1 MIRITGHIK
10 KQQSVVT
17 EAGLVGQVVIEF
29 LDANNKGGIEAMP
42 SLQKAGV
49 VVINLTEA
57 QESLRFGEGG

>member
-1 MIRITGHIK
+1 MIKITGHIK

-49 VVINLTEA
+49 VVINITEA